1 MKTLLKFKRYI
12 LVPSLLAAAAA
23 LLIAIPMS
31 AKQPN
36 DVQSPENSG
45 KKTGFIHNGHQ
56 ICVGVAAAPAH
67 EAHGDTATGPCTGG
81 G

>member
-12 LVPSLLAAAAA
+12 LVPSLLAAAA

-31 AKQPN
+31 AKQPDN
-36 DVQSPENSG
+36 VQSPENSG
-45 KKTGFIHNGHQ
+45 KKTSVTHNGHV
-56 ICVGVAAAPAH
+56 ICVGNAAVPAH
-67 EAHGDTATGPCTGG
+67 RAHGDVIGGPCTGG